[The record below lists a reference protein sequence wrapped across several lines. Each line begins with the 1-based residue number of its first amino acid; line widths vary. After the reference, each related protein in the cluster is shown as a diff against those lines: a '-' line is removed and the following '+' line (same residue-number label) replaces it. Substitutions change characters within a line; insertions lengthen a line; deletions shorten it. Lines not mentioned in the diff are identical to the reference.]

1 MLLRAVPAGPA
12 GAAASGA
19 PAARP
24 GVPAPAPDAEVYMLR
39 RLQTMAFAPGAYVFP
54 GGSVD
59 EADSDGGHGW
69 AGPPAEH
76 FAGPLGLPPDRA
88 QALIRAAVRETFE
101 ECGVLLAGPSADAVV
116 SDTSGEDWQADR
128 EALARGSRS
137 LAELLTRRG
146 LLLRADL
153 LRPWSRWIT
162 PEAESRRYDTRF
174 FTALLP
180 RAQQAM
186 GGTGEADEAAWL
198 RPAGAIA
205 AARTGDLVLLPP
217 TAITLRELAACRDV
231 AGILAARRRIIPRQ
245 PRVIFADGQA
255 WLDLPDL
262 DLPDDE
268 QETENGD
275 DD

>member
-1 MLLRAVPAGPA
+1 VPAVPRDAATVMLLRAVPG
-12 GAAASGA
+12 GA
-19 PAARP
+19 PAAPR
-24 GVPAPAPDAEVYMLR
+24 ATEVYMLR

-69 AGPPAEH
+69 AGPAPSDFAE
-76 FAGPLGLPPDRA
+76 AVGLPPERA
-88 QALIRAAVRETFE
+88 PALIRAAVRETFE
-101 ECGVLLAGPSADAVV
+101 ECGVLLAGPSADTVV

-128 EALARGSRS
+128 HALARGSLS
-137 LAELLTRRG
+137 LAQLLTRRG

-153 LRPWSRWIT
+153 LRPWARWIT

-180 RAQQAM
+180 GAQRATA
-186 GGTGEADEAAWL
+186 GTGEADEAAWL
-198 RPAGAIA
+198 RPAAAIA
-205 AARTGDLVLLPP
+205 AAEAGELVLLPP
-217 TAITLRELAACRDV
+217 TAITLRELAASGDM
-231 AGILAARRRIIPRQ
+231 AAILGARRRIIPRR
-245 PRVIFADGQA
+245 PRVIFADGHA
-255 WLDLPDL
+255 WLDLPD
-262 DLPDDE
+262 DK

>member
-1 MLLRAVPAGPA
+1 
-12 GAAASGA
+12 
-19 PAARP
+19 
-24 GVPAPAPDAEVYMLR
+24 MLR

-59 EADSDGGHGW
+59 AADSDGGHGW
-69 AGPPAEH
+69 AGPPAGD

-88 QALIRAAVRETFE
+88 PAMIRAAVRETFE
-101 ECGVLLAGPSADAVV
+101 ECGILLAGPSADAVV
-116 SDTSGEDWQADR
+116 DDTSGEDWQADR
-128 EALARGSRS
+128 QALARGSLS

-162 PEAESRRYDTRF
+162 PEPETRRFDARF

-180 RAQQAM
+180 GTQQAT

-198 RPAGAIA
+198 QPA
-205 AARTGDLVLLPP
+205 AALTAAEAGKLALLPP

-231 AGILAARRRIIPRQ
+231 AGILAARRRIVARR

-255 WLDLPDL
+255 WLDLPG
-262 DLPDDE
+262 DE
-268 QETENGD
+268 QEMENGD

>member
-1 MLLRAVPAGPA
+1 
-12 GAAASGA
+12 
-19 PAARP
+19 
-24 GVPAPAPDAEVYMLR
+24 MLR

-69 AGPPAEH
+69 AGPAPED

-101 ECGVLLAGPSADAVV
+101 ECGVLLAGPSPDAVV
-116 SDTSGEDWQADR
+116 SDTSGEDWQAER
-128 EALARGSRS
+128 LALAGGSLS

-153 LRPWSRWIT
+153 LRPWARWIT
-162 PEAESRRYDTRF
+162 PEAEHRRYDTRF

-180 RAQQAM
+180 AAQRAM
-186 GGTGEADEAAWL
+186 GGSGEADEAAWL
-198 RPAGAIA
+198 RPAAAIA
-205 AARTGDLVLLPP
+205 AAEAGQLVLLPP
-217 TAITLRELAACRDV
+217 TAVTLRELAACADLP
-231 AGILAARRRIIPRQ
+231 AILTARRRIIPRK

-255 WLDLPDL
+255 WLALPG
-262 DLPDDE
+262 DE